1 MNRSF
6 FILLLT
12 IVFCRTD
19 ATAQA
24 FKNAGSAGSQFLKI
38 GVGARASAMG
48 GAYASIAEDPAALAW
63 NPGAIGLLNSV
74 SAEVD
79 HTEWAAGLGLNFV
92 GIVVPITDRINIGFH
107 SIWLTSGDIE
117 ITTIDKPEGTG
128 EMYDA
133 GSIAVGMT
141 SSVRLTPQLS
151 FAVTMK
157 YIQERIYDVSGS
169 TVAADAGMWY
179 DTEYRSLRLGFT
191 VLNLGFDNGFTG
203 KSLDVRYEPPSLD
216 EPAIKSEMQT
226 GLNQLPLT
234 FRAAGSFDLFSMFF
248 EPLKSQRLTTAVNFI
263 QYSDT
268 PEQVALGAEY
278 AWNDLLFLR
287 AGYLFND
294 DELGWNAGVGLHL
307 NLTDINI
314 TIDYASRDLG
324 RFGLGHCFGISFAY
338 R

>member
-1 MNRSF
+1 MHRSS
-6 FILLLT
+6 FILVVT
-12 IVFCRTD
+12 IALCGTD
-19 ATAQA
+19 AAAQA

-63 NPGAIGLLNSV
+63 NPAAIGPMHDISV
-74 SAEVD
+74 EAD
-79 HTEWAAGLGLNFV
+79 YTKWAADLGLNFV
-92 GIVVPITDRINIGFH
+92 GIIVPITDRVNIGFH

-128 EMYDA
+128 EVYDA

-141 SSVRLTPQLS
+141 GSVRLTPQLS
-151 FAVTMK
+151 FAMTMK
-157 YIQERIYDVSGS
+157 YIEERIYDVSGS

-179 DTEYRSLRLGFT
+179 NTEYRSLVLGFT
-191 VLNLGFDNGFTG
+191 VLNLGFDHGFAG
-203 KSLDVRYEPPSLD
+203 KSLDVRYAPLSLD
-216 EPAIKSEMQT
+216 EPPVKAGVQT
-226 GLNQLPLT
+226 SLNQLPLT

-248 EPLKSQRLTTAVNFI
+248 EPLKLQRLTTAINFI

-268 PEQVALGAEY
+268 QEQVALGAEY

-287 AGYLFND
+287 GGYIFND
-294 DELGWNAGVGLHL
+294 DELGWNTGVGLHL

-314 TIDYASRDLG
+314 TIDYAARDLG
-324 RFGLGHCFGISFAY
+324 RFGLGHCVGLSFVY
-338 R
+338 H